1 MPIKKKITNTSI
13 KALTAARVI
22 QYVDKG
28 NWYNLLNDHLGGECT
43 GKVREWLSTKQIC
56 EVINAATSKG
66 NVIGKALNQLIKYA
80 KLEKKMPN
88 GLNRYRSSSNVILLS
103 T

>member
-28 NWYNLLNDHLGGECT
+28 NWYNLLNDHLGECDWQSAQPT
-43 GKVREWLSTKQIC
+43 
-56 EVINAATSKG
+56 
-66 NVIGKALNQLIKYA
+66 Y
-80 KLEKKMPN
+80 
-88 GLNRYRSSSNVILLS
+88 
-103 T
+103 